1 MNMKIFYL
9 ALITLLLSSCS
20 LFKSKTET
28 IESVSMSRSGCYGKC
43 PIYTVKV
50 FKDGS
55 VTYEGKMFV
64 DHIGSYSLTKKV
76 NFQEL
81 ENLVEQT
88 DFFKLED
95 RYMLE
100 IADIPSCG
108 VTVTT
113 NEKVKSVL
121 ENGEGPLGVKKI
133 QGFLDTFL
141 KNTTEDDWL
150 KKE

>member
-1 MNMKIFYL
+1 MNMRIFYV
-9 ALITLLLSSCS
+9 AIVALLLSSCS
-20 LFKSKTET
+20 LFKSDSET
-28 IESVSMSRSGCYGKC
+28 IESISMSRNGCYGKC

-50 FKDGS
+50 YKDGS

-64 DHIGSYSLTKKV
+64 EHIGSYSITKKI

-81 ENLVEQT
+81 ENLVEQI

-100 IADIPSCG
+100 VADIPSCG
-108 VTVTT
+108 VTVST

-121 ENGEGPLGVKKI
+121 ENGDGPFGVKKI
-133 QGFLDTFL
+133 QGYLDTFL
-141 KNTTEDDWL
+141 KNTTEENWL
-150 KKE
+150 KKD